1 MSEIDKVG
9 FEESVIEFAE
19 AILEKEMADARFLLA
34 EAKYLMV
41 LATYG
46 VEHRRSIDVGQANGR
61 IVVWQDGPSRTWQTA
76 TIKGARLAVL
86 LLIWGLLLA
95 GLPGCCGPGWQLSY
109 APAPPPVVRVCQPE
123 ADCPTVTLPAPPTVP
138 ALAPPPPPALPAA
151 IPSPPAPPL
160 VKPSALA
167 DEDLTPRT
175 DVWIGQAAASRPW
188 RRPTR

>member
-123 ADCPTVTLPAPPTVP
+123 ADCPPVTLPAPPP
-138 ALAPPPPPALPAA
+138 RHPIAPAA
-151 IPSPPAPPL
+151 SWSRTPGSAPATPPRSSHVRSSICISYIL
-160 VKPSALA
+160 SLC
-167 DEDLTPRT
+167 DR
-175 DVWIGQAAASRPW
+175 
-188 RRPTR
+188 